1 MCGSRVSIVMKG
13 MIAPGTLALKLGRWM
28 DQRDSTAAL
37 SFEDVYMR
45 YADPVYRFCLSQLRE
60 PAAAED
66 GAADVFA
73 SAFAAYP
80 AKPLDEGDVRP
91 WLFRIARN
99 AVIDRQRHARVHARW
114 MRAHRVEPNH
124 NDVERTAEIRQT
136 LSAVLAA
143 VGRLDPRDRLLV
155 GLRVAAGLPYAEIGA
170 VLQMSENAARM
181 ATHRALEKVRRE
193 VRSDS

>member
-1 MCGSRVSIVMKG
+1 
-13 MIAPGTLALKLGRWM
+13 M
-28 DQRDSTAAL
+28 DQRDSTTAL
-37 SFEDVYMR
+37 GFEDVYVR
-45 YADPVYRFCLSQLRE
+45 HADPVYRFCLSQLRE

-66 GAADVFA
+66 VAADVFA

-80 AKPLDEGDVRP
+80 SRRLDEGDVRP

-99 AVIDRQRHARVHARW
+99 AVIDRQRHARVHARF
-114 MRAHRVEPNH
+114 MRTQRVEPDH
-124 NDVERTAEIRQT
+124 QDVERTAEIRQT

-143 VGRLDPRDRLLV
+143 VGQLGRRDRLLV
-155 GLRVAAGLPYAEIGA
+155 GLRIAAGLPYAEIGA
-170 VLQMSENAARM
+170 VLQMNENAARM